1 MKDLED
7 PKGSLGD
14 PESLH
19 WLARSD
25 FSNDFPD
32 VAEWLGDLKLDD
44 EQYGS
49 LEDTVVNQYD
59 EGEEPDAVQEWLDNN
74 PDVVKDID

>member
-1 MKDLED
+1 
-7 PKGSLGD
+7 
-14 PESLH
+14 
-19 WLARSD
+19 
-25 FSNDFPD
+25 
-32 VAEWLGDLKLDD
+32 
-44 EQYGS
+44 S